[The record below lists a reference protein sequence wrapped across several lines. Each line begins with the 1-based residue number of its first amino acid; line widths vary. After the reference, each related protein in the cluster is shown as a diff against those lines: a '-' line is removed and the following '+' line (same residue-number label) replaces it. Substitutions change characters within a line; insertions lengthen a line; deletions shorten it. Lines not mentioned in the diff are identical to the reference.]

1 MSSIESIAGIFL
13 LKSQKRSPKIDLKK
27 PKRHR
32 KRLAKKGREK
42 FTFGSMGLEIIFF
55 KIILHRR
62 GGPKAGTNQ
71 TRGEELWIPILGT
84 PCICNIILK
93 KIITKP

>member
-1 MSSIESIAGIFL
+1 MSSIESIAEIFL

-32 KRLAKKGREK
+32 KQLAKKGREK

-55 KIILHRR
+55 KIILHMQ
-62 GGPKAGTNQ
+62 GVPKSGIRQ
-71 TRGEELWIPILGT
+71 IREEELLASI
-84 PCICNIILK
+84 IILQRFAM
-93 KIITKP
+93 

>member
-1 MSSIESIAGIFL
+1 MSSIESIAEIFL

-32 KRLAKKGREK
+32 KQLAKKGREK

-55 KIILHRR
+55 KIILHMQ
-62 GGPKAGTNQ
+62 GVPKSGIKQ
-71 TRGEELWIPILGT
+71 IREEELLASI
-84 PCICNIILK
+84 IILQRFAM
-93 KIITKP
+93 